1 MSVEEIRE
9 HGHQIKRD
17 REREIKRDRETDKE
31 AKNVGLG
38 IGIPLG
44 FFQKLALGCTSFSQP
59 IQEEIV
65 HNFMINC

>member
-1 MSVEEIRE
+1 MSVEESRE
-9 HGHQIKRD
+9 LGHQIKRD
-17 REREIKRDRETDKE
+17 RETDRE

-59 IQEEIV
+59 IHRRHYI
-65 HNFMINC
+65 IL